1 MMRRGW
7 LGKALLGLWIAVG
20 LALLAWWLGNRD
32 VEEAAQAFG
41 WMVIL
46 WGLPIS
52 LLVTVVFGLVAQ
64 IGFADASGDL
74 QTFLFWAAVALG
86 GLFQWV
92 WVTPR
97 LIRWLAS
104 LRRRKGAMGT
114 GGQPASR
121 SS

>member
-1 MMRRGW
+1 MRTGW

-32 VEEAAQAFG
+32 IEEAAQAFG

-52 LLVTVVFGLVAQ
+52 LLVSVVFGLVAQ
-64 IGFADASGDL
+64 IGFSDASGDL
-74 QTFLFWAAVALG
+74 QTILFWTAVALA

-92 WVTPR
+92 WVAPR
-97 LIRWLAS
+97 LFRWLAS
-104 LRRRKGAMGT
+104 LRRSKGEAGAT
-114 GGQPASR
+114 GQSGPQ